1 MQTWV
6 TLAAKHATLA
16 TGIGL
21 GTIPAMGWDSLDGVA
36 VGFLLAGASFA
47 AVNSSRQLRSV
58 PLTPPGPAGAGKAK
72 PGGQQAGAL
81 TRMRRRV
88 DGVLTSMLKDDTEHP
103 VTQLPALMAVPSV
116 AEPLAAGA
124 GTARSQWDKDY
135 VDAIVAPARSS
146 SDAAV
151 TAGVPAASSRTAVLT
166 APPPASPGCP
176 ERVGEWP
183 YLALI
188 RDTDIVQD
196 AASRWSVGPAGGT
209 DMSDI
214 AFWGPKSP
222 HAGGHG
228 SRRMADDLRAAG
240 KVSETPGQ
248 SSGKDVTGQDLIG
261 PDVTGRTADGRR
273 PAPRHAA
280 PPAGFGVTLGRRLT
294 SPRFTSRSAAHAG

>member
-36 VGFLLAGASFA
+36 VGFLLAGVSFA

-58 PLTPPGPAGAGKAK
+58 PLSPPGRSGPGKAE
-72 PGGQQAGAL
+72 PAGQQAGAR

-103 VTQLPALMAVPSV
+103 VTRLPALMAVPSV

-124 GTARSQWDKDY
+124 GSARSQWDKDY
-135 VDAIVAPARSS
+135 AGAIVAPARSS
-146 SDAAV
+146 SDAA
-151 TAGVPAASSRTAVLT
+151 AGDDGLATGGRTAVIT
-166 APPPASPGCP
+166 APPPAP
-176 ERVGEWP
+176 ERPERFGDWP
-183 YLALI
+183 YLAVV
-188 RDTDIVQD
+188 RETDVVPD
-196 AASRWSVGPAGGT
+196 AAARWSIGPAGT
-209 DMSDI
+209 DNSDI

-222 HAGGHG
+222 HAGGGHG
-228 SRRMADDLRAAG
+228 SKRKAGDVQAAR
-240 KVSETPGQ
+240 KVSEPQGK
-248 SSGKDVTGQDLIG
+248 SSGKDVTGQDLAG
-261 PDVTGRTADGRR
+261 PDVTGRPADGRR